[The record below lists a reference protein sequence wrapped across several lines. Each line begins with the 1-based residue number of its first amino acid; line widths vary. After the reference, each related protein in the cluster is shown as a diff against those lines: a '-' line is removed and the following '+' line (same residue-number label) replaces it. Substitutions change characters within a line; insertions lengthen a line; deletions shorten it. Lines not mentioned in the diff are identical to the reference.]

1 MTCVACSVIRTRY
14 TKRGA
19 AYRALRLST
28 VLTRYRTQHGGGHAP
43 APGCRVGGRSSDV

>member
-19 AYRALRLST
+19 HYRALRLST
-28 VLTRYRTQHGGGHAP
+28 VLARYRNHHGGGNP
-43 APGCRVGGRSSDV
+43 AVPGTRGGGRSSDV